1 MTSAELTEWAA
12 YERVYGSIIPAER
25 IDVGFAQL
33 SWLMACL
40 WGSKK
45 RGEYRIRD
53 FMPPWYQELTAA
65 NAVKSDFEA
74 MLRQAEA
81 SGN

>member
-12 YERVYGSIIPAER
+12 YERVYGSIIPHER

-33 SWLMACL
+33 SWLMASL
-40 WGSKK
+40 WGSRK
-45 RGEYRIRD
+45 RGDFKIRD

-65 NAVKSDFEA
+65 DSARQAFEA

-81 SGN
+81 NTK